1 MFHYTWGTVFKDS
14 FGKKIWE
21 FDKRTYTDEIIQ
33 RETPRIPMPPA
44 FEEGWKLQDENPV
57 TRELYD
63 TMVQMLKVINEA
75 VDTLPILEPLP

>member
-1 MFHYTWGTVFKDS
+1 MQLLRP
-14 FGKKIWE
+14 IM
-21 FDKRTYTDEIIQ
+21 KRELLDAVQ
-33 RETPRIPMPPA
+33 TPRIPMPPA
-44 FEEGWKLQDENPV
+44 FEEGWKLQDEAPV

>member
-1 MFHYTWGTVFKDS
+1 M
-14 FGKKIWE
+14 
-21 FDKRTYTDEIIQ
+21 Q
-33 RETPRIPMPPA
+33 TPRIPMPPA

>member
-1 MFHYTWGTVFKDS
+1 
-14 FGKKIWE
+14 
-21 FDKRTYTDEIIQ
+21 
-33 RETPRIPMPPA
+33 MPPA